1 MSNPNGAQAPDEA
14 TNPQLGRMLGAYLK
28 IRDARAVLKRKY
40 EEEDNT
46 LQRKLGLI
54 EAALMKIMQE
64 TGSENLTVKGTG
76 MAYLT
81 TKTFTKGKD
90 WDALWKYIEESG
102 NLDLLQ
108 RRLSSRAVQEYM
120 DANGGELPP
129 GVDVSQERAV
139 VVRTA

>member
-1 MSNPNGAQAPDEA
+1 MTKEVVPNPMLE
-14 TNPQLGRMLGAYLK
+14 RMIGAYMK
-28 IRDARAVLKRKY
+28 IRDRRAEIKREFTEEDNELKRKH
-40 EEEDNT
+40 
-46 LQRKLGLI
+46 GLI
-54 EAALMKIMQE
+54 EAALMKMMQQV
-64 TGSENLTVKGTG
+64 GSETLTVKGTG

-108 RRLSSRAVQEYM
+108 RRISSKAVQEYM
-120 DANGGELPP
+120 DANEGELPP

-139 VVRTA
+139 VVRVA